1 MNNKVW
7 ILSYKHKHSYI
18 VNFLYESEIHSQNI
32 SFTHQDVNFYTHL
45 KKYIVLLH
53 QKKYSFDIYFILFL
67 T

>member
-32 SFTHQDVNFYTHL
+32 SFTHQDVNFYNHL
-45 KKYIVLLH
+45 
-53 QKKYSFDIYFILFL
+53 KKYSFDILFL
-67 T
+67 TQYI